1 MDGQFQNNKSIDKW
15 ALPII
20 NNKVSW
26 EANNLHIDEI
36 EELKDI
42 SREHWLQTSILLL
55 IMTYRNYLDSN
66 YVLFL
71 HIPLKPSHDTTNVQ
85 SITKRWIERNLS
97 NYSPPSLNFTTK
109 EYFKEFYKK
118 ELIRIKSVSNLNGF
132 DNPEELLYFY
142 RIFFPMKTSITTKY
156 MSFQIYRFFPPNL
169 FFR

>member
-1 MDGQFQNNKSIDKW
+1 MAGQFQNNKSIDKW
-15 ALPII
+15 ALPIL

-71 HIPLKPSHDTTNVQ
+71 HIPLKPSHDTINVQ

-109 EYFKEFYKK
+109 EYFNEFYKK

-142 RIFFPMKTSITTKY
+142 RIFFSDEN
-156 MSFQIYRFFPPNL
+156 IYYNEIYVFPNL
-169 FFR
+169 SFLSS